1 MSNIMMMC
9 KQQHESGTLADC
21 GSGPQ
26 AVVCDCMH
34 CYTAAEDKS
43 GKNMTAYK
51 DMVAHKGKMVFH
63 ISNMMIACNGSRINP
78 T

>member
-9 KQQHESGTLADC
+9 KQQHESGTPAHC

-34 CYTAAEDKS
+34 CYTAVEDKS
-43 GKNMTAYK
+43 GKHMTAYK
-51 DMVAHKGKMVFH
+51 DMELTKEKWYF
-63 ISNMMIACNGSRINP
+63 I
-78 T
+78 